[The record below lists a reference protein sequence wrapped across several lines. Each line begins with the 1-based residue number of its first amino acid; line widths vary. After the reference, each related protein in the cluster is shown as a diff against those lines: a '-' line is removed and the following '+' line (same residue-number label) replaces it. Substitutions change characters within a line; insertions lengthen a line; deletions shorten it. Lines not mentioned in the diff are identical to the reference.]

1 MEEEQPLHRHK
12 RQCSSVQENDR
23 SGSGVDRTPVIT
35 EAVVEPTPDEST
47 QMWRSE
53 AETTVQEEP
62 EQHRKAQPG
71 RIKQSGNEEAN
82 RSDKLLGKEK
92 ET

>member
-1 MEEEQPLHRHK
+1 MILRTKKKKKKKPQMEEEQPLHRHK

-47 QMWRSE
+47 QM
-53 AETTVQEEP
+53 
-62 EQHRKAQPG
+62 
-71 RIKQSGNEEAN
+71 
-82 RSDKLLGKEK
+82 
-92 ET
+92 